1 MTPDQLASLSDSL
14 FSISVALYSLAVVA
28 FSAQLAFG
36 RRTARTPEL
45 VAAGIGAPAAVAQ
58 APAEDTR
65 GRQWGVLAVGL
76 TVLGALAHAGVLVAR
91 GLATDRLPWGNMYEF
106 STAVVLVAVV
116 AYVAFALRAPA
127 LRHIGLFVLA
137 PVVLSLVLIGL
148 FLYAQAGP
156 LVAALRS
163 YWLAIHVSTAVI
175 GFGIFF
181 VSGIA
186 SILYLLRVRHD
197 ERVATGDAQD
207 GGLISRLPVAAALDR
222 VAHRTAVFGFPIW
235 TFAVLIAG
243 PIWAYY
249 AWSRYWGWD
258 PKEVWALITW
268 VVYAAYL
275 HARATAGWRGR
286 NAAILALVGA
296 ATLWFNFI
304 GINFFSSSSQHSYA
318 EGAAP
323 EKSVV
328 LRLVGPVEVAQEVG
342 VVVGADHPRA

>member
-148 FLYAQAGP
+148 FLYAEAGP

-235 TFAVLIAG
+235 TFAVIAG
-243 PIWAYY
+243 AIWAEA
-249 AWSRYWGWD
+249 AWGRFWGWD
-258 PKEVWALITW
+258 PKETWAFIAW

-275 HARATAGWRGR
+275 HARTTAGWRGR
-286 NAAILALVGA
+286 PAAWVNVVGLVVMI
-296 ATLWFNFI
+296 FNLTFVNMVST
-304 GINFFSSSSQHSYA
+304 GLHSYA
-318 EGAAP
+318 
-323 EKSVV
+323 
-328 LRLVGPVEVAQEVG
+328 G
-342 VVVGADHPRA
+342 VN